1 MCRYRSS
8 RSLFLGFCKPI
19 DLGLLGR
26 FAELEALHI
35 LKMNKLLDLSAWSL
49 GRNLKRIELEWLP
62 HVDTLPDL
70 SGLTKLEEVEIT
82 TMKSL
87 RDVSSI
93 AAAPALRFLGL
104 WDCKSLTPQSFECL
118 VGPDT
123 GAAQFRHWRTEG
135 QRRRRRDVSRGDDT
149 DRLLQDHSRHLSATT
164 DNVAAAPEFSW

>member
-104 WDCKSLTPQSFECL
+104 WDCKSLTPQIFECL
-118 VGPDT
+118 VGHPT
-123 GAAQFRHWRTEG
+123 LA
-135 QRRRRRDVSRGDDT
+135 
-149 DRLLQDHSRHLSATT
+149 RLNFGIGGRKANDA
-164 DNVAAAPEFSW
+164 VAAMFPEEMTRTVSYKITPGTYLRRPTT